1 MIVMLLIAALVL
13 TVAVVVLAPL
23 FRPDATEAERVSS
36 ALSVEQDLSTRHAM
50 ALAALRDLEDDRQTG
65 KIGDADY
72 AELRARLET
81 RAVELM
87 KSLDGLAAQRRQ
99 DPV

>member
-1 MIVMLLIAALVL
+1 MIVAFALAALAL
-13 TVAVVVLAPL
+13 IVAVVVLAPM
-23 FRPDATEAERVSS
+23 FRPDAQERERVSS

-72 AELRARLET
+72 EQLRDKLET

-87 KSLDGLAAQRRQ
+87 KSLDALAAQRR
-99 DPV
+99 

>member
-1 MIVMLLIAALVL
+1 MIVWIAVAFLALF
-13 TVAVVVLAPL
+13 VAVVVLAPL
-23 FRPDATEAERVSS
+23 FRPDAQEAERVSS

-72 AELRARLET
+72 AQLKAKLEARAI
-81 RAVELM
+81 ELM
-87 KSLDGLAAQRRQ
+87 KSLDTLATQRR
-99 DPV
+99 

>member
-1 MIVMLLIAALVL
+1 MIGAVIIAALAL
-13 TVAVVVLAPL
+13 TVAGVVLAPL
-23 FRPDATEAERVSS
+23 FRPDAQEAERISS

-72 AELRARLET
+72 AALRAKLEA
-81 RAVELM
+81 RAIELM
-87 KSLDGLAAQRRQ
+87 KSLDGLAAQRL
-99 DPV
+99 

>member
-1 MIVMLLIAALVL
+1 MIVY
-13 TVAVVVLAPL
+13 VAVIALAIVVAVIVLAPL
-23 FRPDATEAERVSS
+23 FRPDAQEAERVSM
-36 ALSVEQDLSTRHAM
+36 ALSTEQDLSTRHAM

-72 AELRARLET
+72 AALRAKLES

-87 KSLDGLAAQRRQ
+87 KSLDGLAAQRR
-99 DPV
+99 

>member
-1 MIVMLLIAALVL
+1 MIVMLLIVALVA
-13 TVAVVVLAPL
+13 TVTVVVLAPL
-23 FRPDATEAERVSS
+23 FRPGATEAERVSS

-87 KSLDGLAAQRRQ
+87 KSLDGLAAQRHQ

>member
-1 MIVMLLIAALVL
+1 MIAAAVIAVL
-13 TVAVVVLAPL
+13 AAAVAAIVLAPL
-23 FRPDATEAERVSS
+23 FRPDAKEVERVSS
-36 ALSVEQDLSTRHAM
+36 ALSVEQDLTTRHAM

-72 AELRARLET
+72 AQMRGTLEA

-87 KSLDGLAAQRRQ
+87 KSLDGLAAQRR
-99 DPV
+99 

>member
-1 MIVMLLIAALVL
+1 MIATLIVAALAL
-13 TVAVVVLAPL
+13 IVAVVVLAPL
-23 FRPDATEAERVSS
+23 FRPDALQAERTSN
-36 ALSVEQDLSTRHAM
+36 ALSAEQDLSTRHAM

-72 AELRARLET
+72 AQMRARLEA

-87 KSLDGLAAQRRQ
+87 KGLDELAARRR
-99 DPV
+99 

>member
-1 MIVMLLIAALVL
+1 MIATLIVAALAL
-13 TVAVVVLAPL
+13 IVAAVVLAPL
-23 FRPDATEAERVSS
+23 FRPDALQAERTSN
-36 ALSVEQDLSTRHAM
+36 ALSAEQDLSTRHAM

-72 AELRARLET
+72 AQMRARLEA

-87 KSLDGLAAQRRQ
+87 KSLDGLAAARR
-99 DPV
+99 

>member
-1 MIVMLLIAALVL
+1 MIATLIVAALAL
-13 TVAVVVLAPL
+13 IVAVVVLAPL
-23 FRPDATEAERVSS
+23 FRPDALQAERTSN
-36 ALSVEQDLSTRHAM
+36 ALSAEQDLSTRHAM

-72 AELRARLET
+72 AQMRARLEA

-87 KSLDGLAAQRRQ
+87 KSLDGLAAARR
-99 DPV
+99 

>member
-1 MIVMLLIAALVL
+1 MIPLAVSALALV
-13 TVAVVVLAPL
+13 VAAVVLAPL
-23 FRPDATEAERVSS
+23 FRPDAQEAERVSN
-36 ALSVEQDLSTRHAM
+36 ALSIEQDLNTRHAM

-72 AELRARLET
+72 AALRAKLEA

-87 KSLDGLAAQRRQ
+87 KRLDGLAAGRR
-99 DPV
+99 